1 MQVDHGGFD
10 VGMTEIFLDDA
21 EVDPSFQQVS
31 SVSGAQGE
39 DGYAF
44 LFNAGGVFCFS

>member
-21 EVDPSFQQVS
+21 EVDAGFQQVGGIGVTLMPS
-31 SVSGAQGE
+31 SA
-39 DGYAF
+39 
-44 LFNAGGVFCFS
+44 